1 MKTILTSLILLF
13 FFFQTNA
20 QNFYAS
26 GEQLKTFDGATVQ
39 ADEILSS
46 NGTILIFWESNSSQC
61 SSNLDNLQE
70 SWVENIKAYGV
81 NLVAICVDSPGMWVR
96 VKPYVSG
103 KGWEFDT
110 YVDINGNLK
119 RALGVTTTPYTIL
132 LDGDQNI
139 KCRYPGYC
147 SGDESQICDKIIHC
161 LENSG
166 SLVDL

>member
-1 MKTILTSLILLF
+1 MKTILTTLTLLIFLS
-13 FFFQTNA
+13 QTFA

-26 GEQLKTFDGATVQ
+26 SEHLKTLDGNTVQ
-39 ADEILSS
+39 MDEILSS
-46 NGTILIFWESNSSQC
+46 TGTILIFWELNSTQC
-61 SSNLDNLQE
+61 CSNLDNLQE

-103 KGWEFDT
+103 KDWEFDT
-110 YVDINGNLK
+110 YVDTNGNLK
-119 RALGVTTTPYTIL
+119 RALGITTIPYTIL
-132 LDGDQNI
+132 LDGEQNI

-147 SGDESQICDKIIHC
+147 SGDESQICNKIIHC
-161 LENSG
+161 LESSG